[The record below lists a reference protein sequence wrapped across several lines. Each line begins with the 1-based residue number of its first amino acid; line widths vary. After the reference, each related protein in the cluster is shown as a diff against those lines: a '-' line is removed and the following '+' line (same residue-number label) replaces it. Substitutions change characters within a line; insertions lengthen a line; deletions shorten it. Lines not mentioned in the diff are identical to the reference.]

1 MFERNNKC
9 EFGKVVR
16 TPWSDSSKRNLRDIG
31 SKKWRSAPGFTRKL
45 RWNRGEACA
54 RANLRRNSTNER
66 TNERPNLRVV
76 TQDFTVS
83 PRCKSTVITM
93 SLHRV
98 TRIRSSNRASASVRA
113 ACVHMESSR
122 FRPRSLPNV
131 SLRATYLAHRLR
143 YSKPSEDFILAC
155 AYFACSSI
163 NYTTSRNVP
172 LLKLERIDVFVAQE
186 LQRRREIN

>member
-1 MFERNNKC
+1 MRIRRGRSYALVRFLEAEFAGYRFEKMTIRAR
-9 EFGKVVR
+9 FYTQIKVKQR
-16 TPWSDSSKRNLRDIG
+16 
-31 SKKWRSAPGFTRKL
+31 
-45 RWNRGEACA
+45 RGVCA
-54 RANLRRNSTNER
+54 GQFAAKFDER

-163 NYTTSRNVP
+163 NYTTSPVTCHYSN
-172 LLKLERIDVFVAQE
+172 LKESMSSLRKNYSEEER
-186 LQRRREIN
+186 

>member
-1 MFERNNKC
+1 MRIRRGRSYALVRFLETEFAGYRFEKMTIRAR
-9 EFGKVVR
+9 FYTQIKVKQR
-16 TPWSDSSKRNLRDIG
+16 
-31 SKKWRSAPGFTRKL
+31 
-45 RWNRGEACA
+45 RGVCA
-54 RANLRRNSTNER
+54 GQFAAKFDER

>member
-1 MFERNNKC
+1 MRIRRGRSYALVRFLEAEFAGYRFEKMTIRAR
-9 EFGKVVR
+9 FYTQIKVKQR
-16 TPWSDSSKRNLRDIG
+16 
-31 SKKWRSAPGFTRKL
+31 
-45 RWNRGEACA
+45 RGVCA
-54 RANLRRNSTNER
+54 GQFAAKFDER

-163 NYTTSRNVP
+163 NYTTSPVTCHYSN
-172 LLKLERIDVFVAQE
+172 LKESMSSLRKNYSEGER
-186 LQRRREIN
+186 

>member
-1 MFERNNKC
+1 MRIRRGRSYALVRFLEAEFAGYRFEKMTIRAR
-9 EFGKVVR
+9 FYTQIKVKQR
-16 TPWSDSSKRNLRDIG
+16 
-31 SKKWRSAPGFTRKL
+31 
-45 RWNRGEACA
+45 RGVCA
-54 RANLRRNSTNER
+54 GQFAAKFDER

-122 FRPRSLPNV
+122 FRPRSLPNSNLKESMS
-131 SLRATYLAHRLR
+131 SLRKN
-143 YSKPSEDFILAC
+143 YSEEERD
-155 AYFACSSI
+155 
-163 NYTTSRNVP
+163 
-172 LLKLERIDVFVAQE
+172 KLT
-186 LQRRREIN
+186 N